1 MSNVKQNV
9 SYLFAIPFMFSSVLV
24 SEKALGDELSKQKV
38 TPSQYD
44 FGGVGLIQM
53 PTGRMAAE
61 GEFSVNATFNE
72 DYYHGALSI
81 QLFPWLET
89 TIRYTQV
96 PDVLYSNDPEFSGDT
111 YYTDKGI
118 DVKLRLLEESY
129 WVPETSI
136 GVRDIG
142 GTGLFDSEYIAMTK
156 GFGPFDATIGMGW
169 GYIGNRGNLTD
180 ANKSSSV
187 DCNRN
192 TGYKG
197 KGGNVDFERWFKGC
211 SAVFAGI
218 EYQTP
223 WDPLRIK
230 VEYDGNDYKSD
241 FAALRTGNELKQS
254 SPINYGL
261 LYKVSNWGDFKLSYE
276 RGNTWTLGF
285 SLATNFNSLKSNWRD
300 TPKQAIKDKPD
311 IYNN

>member
-9 SYLFAIPFMFSSVLV
+9 SYLFVIPFMFSSVLV
-24 SEKALGDELSKQKV
+24 SEKALSDELSKQKV

-96 PDVLYSNDPEFSGDT
+96 PDVLYSNDPNFSGDT

-129 WVPETSI
+129 WIPETSI

-156 GFGPFDATIGMGW
+156 GFGPFDATIGFGW
-169 GYIGNRGNLTD
+169 GYIGNRGNLTGT
-180 ANKSSSV
+180 NKSSSV
-187 DCNRN
+187 DCDRN

-211 SAVFAGI
+211 SAVFAGV

-230 VEYDGNDYKSD
+230 VE
-241 FAALRTGNELKQS
+241 
-254 SPINYGL
+254 
-261 LYKVSNWGDFKLSYE
+261 
-276 RGNTWTLGF
+276 
-285 SLATNFNSLKSNWRD
+285 
-300 TPKQAIKDKPD
+300 
-311 IYNN
+311 